1 MRDKMRAIIAAAGTG
16 GHINPGLAIANK
28 IMEKEKDS
36 SIIFI
41 GTNRGLE
48 TDLVPRSGYSLKTIN
63 AHGLERKITIQNIK
77 NLFETYKSIKEAK
90 EIIKEFKPDILIGTG
105 GYICVPTVIAAKKLG
120 IPVILHE
127 SNAFPGI
134 AVKLFKNK
142 ADKILVGFK
151 DAKERLDN
159 KENVIVTG
167 NPIKIKKIDY
177 TESQKEKIKT
187 DLGLALDKPV
197 VLVFGGSQGAQ
208 SINRSFI
215 EIIVNKKNKNY
226 QIMWAAGPEQYEKI
240 KEKLNEINIDINNIE
255 NAKIVPYIYNM
266 EEVMNISDLVVC
278 RSGAMTITEVSV
290 VGKPAIFI
298 PFPFAT
304 ENHQEYNARVLEKV
318 GAAKIILDK
327 DINSEL
333 LGNTINKIIK
343 NKKSLEEMGKNAEKV
358 TIPNVEENIYKEI
371 KEVIENKKI
380 K

>member
-1 MRDKMRAIIAAAGTG
+1 MRAIIAAAGTG

-105 GYICVPTVIAAKKLG
+105 GYICVPTVIASKKLG

>member
-1 MRDKMRAIIAAAGTG
+1 M
-16 GHINPGLAIANK
+16 
-28 IMEKEKDS
+28 
-36 SIIFI
+36 
-41 GTNRGLE
+41 
-48 TDLVPRSGYSLKTIN
+48 
-63 AHGLERKITIQNIK
+63 
-77 NLFETYKSIKEAK
+77 
-90 EIIKEFKPDILIGTG
+90 IGTG
-105 GYICVPTVIAAKKLG
+105 GYICVPTVMAAKKLG
-120 IPVILHE
+120 VPVVLHE

-159 KENVIVTG
+159 KDNVIVTG
-167 NPIKIKKIDY
+167 NPIKIKKTEY

-187 DLGLALDKPV
+187 ELGLKLDKPI

-226 QIMWAAGPEQYEKI
+226 QIMWAAGPEQYDKI
-240 KEKLNEINIDINNIE
+240 KEKLNEVNINIEKIE

-266 EEVMNISDLVVC
+266 EEVMNIADLVVC

-327 DINSEL
+327 DMNSEL
-333 LGNTINKIIK
+333 LGNTINRIIR
-343 NKKSLEEMGKNAEKV
+343 NKEKLEEMGRNAEKV
-358 TIPNVEENIYKEI
+358 AIKNVEDNIYKEI
-371 KEVIENKKI
+371 KELVNDKK
-380 K
+380 